1 MLAFSNKSDTIKKK
15 PNTIY
20 IKFTLIYTVTLTEI
34 LKYLKKKNKRNE
46 NQRRDKTSVF

>member
-1 MLAFSNKSDTIKKK
+1 MLAFSNKSDTIKKN

-34 LKYLKKKNKRNE
+34 LKYLKNNKRNE